1 MRESMAVMPK
11 NLGMDTELVA
21 PFQYIVPMRSIGQS
35 HLSLTYPIN
44 SKYLINKK
52 QLYSIEALVAVLCV
66 LQILGEMRTC
76 FITPE

>member
-1 MRESMAVMPK
+1 MAVMPK
-11 NLGMDTELVA
+11 NLGMDTGLVA

-35 HLSLTYPIN
+35 HL
-44 SKYLINKK
+44 
-52 QLYSIEALVAVLCV
+52 EALVAVLCV